1 MQRSVLFLGLML
13 ACCTAVQAAGNPEAG
28 KAKAQATCAACH
40 GADGSQPTA
49 PMYPILAGQHANYLS
64 HALSEYKSGKRKN
77 PIMAGF
83 AGVLTEQEIADLA
96 AYFSQQPGKLTVLA
110 K

>member
-1 MQRSVLFLGLML
+1 MQHFGLFLGLAL
-13 ACCTAVQAAGNPEAG
+13 ACCTAAQASGNPEAG
-28 KAKAQATCAACH
+28 KAKAQTCAACH
-40 GADGSQPTA
+40 GPDGSQPIA

-83 AGVLTEQEIADLA
+83 AGPLSEEDIADLA
-96 AYFSQQPGKLTVLA
+96 AYFSQQPGKLTVLPQ
-110 K
+110 